1 MLAGAFAIFL
11 ALLVLLVAVISA
23 RNSITALRLGSFTNR
38 NGLQISRVESPV
50 LFWISISL
58 GLGVPVIVLCLSLLV
73 ASIWVISLRI
83 PSA

>member
-11 ALLVLLVAVISA
+11 ALLVLLIAVISA
-23 RNSITALRLGSFTNR
+23 RNSITALRLGAFTNR

-58 GLGVPVIVLCLSLLV
+58 GLGVPVIVISLGLLV
-73 ASIWVISLRI
+73 SSVWVTSL
-83 PSA
+83 